1 MVYGTPLVPCTVR
14 YCTVNARYVYTVRS
28 IEVVHLYEI
37 CAHCYNFSLMRQE
50 TKRLSGTLKHTINVC
65 PLELKYDKCFSLG
78 VKIQEMFAPRS

>member
-14 YCTVNARYVYTVRS
+14 YSKRAVCVHYTVRS

-78 VKIQEMFAPRS
+78 GKIQEMFAPRS